1 MNHRQK
7 ELLKI
12 LLQQKESTNISDLCN
27 QLKCSEKTVRN
38 DLNQMEEVLT
48 EYPSAQLHRKP
59 GTGISL
65 KINELD
71 RSLIFQSL
79 FSNEM
84 KTTEDRFVEIAY
96 HLLISDKP
104 ITIKELVN
112 RYYVPKGLIKKD
124 LDRIA
129 KWLEKYG
136 LELVS
141 KPRIGN
147 TIEGMELNKR
157 SALAHLSE
165 LLSNDQEKNY
175 VLELFLLYEVFTV
188 QRALLDLQ
196 HQYDM
201 SFTDGAM
208 ESLLIHALIMVKR
221 TRQKSPV
228 FIPEEESEE
237 SIYRYKE
244 YEYSLSFF
252 GKLESVFRISFPEE
266 ERIYF
271 TCHLISG
278 KKREDESLD
287 VFLSDEYL
295 MNVITD
301 LTLKIDKLTL
311 FSFESDTVLIKGL
324 AVHIYSVINRIK
336 YGLPITNPLL
346 SEIKKM
352 YPYMFNMV
360 MLSLNEMNEK
370 YHLDI
375 PEDEA
380 AYLVLHFQASIERL
394 EGSRE
399 KNKQALIVCHLG
411 VGISH
416 LLEAKLKHHYQN
428 IKIVDCISKKEVD
441 MSLRDEE
448 VDFII
453 TTVPIEHVNVPQ
465 VVISPLLEES
475 DKEKLSQFVVGL
487 DHKEKGNDVGGRL
500 AKIVRGDMVYLQL
513 EESHSFKVVERL
525 GNVLFQK
532 GFVNETFTHNALVRE
547 RKSATSIGGGVAI
560 PHGNPEMVY
569 QSAIAVAVLKKPIE
583 WGSELVSVVFMLA
596 ITNQDRKLNRG
607 AVAEIAAISEDPAHL
622 NALIGARSVEGFLN
636 NIKNKE

>member
-12 LLQQKESTNISDLCN
+12 LLRQKESTNISDLCN

-38 DLNQMEEVLT
+38 DLNQMEEILT
-48 EYPSAQLHRKP
+48 AYPSAQLVRKP
-59 GTGISL
+59 GIGISL
-65 KINELD
+65 KIDELD
-71 RSLIFQSL
+71 RSRIFQSL

-84 KTTEDRFVEIAY
+84 KSTEDRFVEIAY
-96 HLLISDKP
+96 QLLISDKS

-112 RYYVPKGLIKKD
+112 RYYVPIGLIKKD
-124 LDRIA
+124 LDRIE
-129 KWLEKYG
+129 KWVEKYG

-165 LLSNDQEKNY
+165 LLSTDQEKNY
-175 VLELFLLYEVFTV
+175 VLDLFLPYEVSTV

-196 HQYDM
+196 QQYDM

-228 FIPEEESEE
+228 FIPEEESE

-244 YEYSLSFF
+244 YEHALSFSN
-252 GKLESVFRISFPEE
+252 KLESVFRISFPEE

-271 TCHLISG
+271 TWHLISG

-311 FSFESDTVLIKGL
+311 FTFEMDTVLIKGL

-336 YGLPITNPLL
+336 YGFPLTNPLL
-346 SEIKKM
+346 SEIKRM

-360 MLSLNEMNEK
+360 MLSLNEINEK

-394 EGSRE
+394 EGIRE
-399 KNKQALIVCHLG
+399 KKKQALIVCHLG

-428 IKIVDCISKKEVD
+428 IKIVGCISKKEVAE
-441 MSLRDEE
+441 SLRHEE

-453 TTVPIEHVNVPQ
+453 TTVPINQNNVPQ

-475 DKEKLSQFVVGL
+475 DKEKLSQFVVEL
-487 DHKEKGNDVGGRL
+487 DDKEKDNDVSGRL
-500 AKIVRGDMVYLQL
+500 TKLVRGDMVYLQL
-513 EESHSFKVVERL
+513 EESHPFKVVESL
-525 GNVLFQK
+525 GDVLFQK
-532 GFVNETFTHNALVRE
+532 GLVNETFTHNALVRE

-569 QSAIAVAVLKKPIE
+569 QSAIAVAVLDKPIE

-596 ITNQDRKLNRG
+596 IANQDRKLNRG

-636 NIKNKE
+636 NINSKE